1 MNAERLVN
9 VGSGT
14 VILKIMEL
22 LQALL
27 LGIIE
32 GLTEFLPI
40 SSTGH
45 LIIAEE
51 YIAFKDTAKVFT
63 VVIQLGAIAAV
74 AWYYRNDLA
83 QRIAGL
89 FGGQRRHINF
99 WLNLFFATLPAG
111 LLGLALA
118 NQFENYATPTVVA
131 VALILGGIVLWLVDR
146 APTTEKP
153 EAIKLDDI
161 SRTQAL
167 SVGLVQCM
175 ALIPGV
181 SRSGASIVGGLLTG
195 LNRTTATAF
204 SFYLGIP
211 VLGLA
216 SIYKLTTDWDK
227 VGQISGGLPGIAVGA
242 IAAFVTAL
250 FAVSWLLRY
259 ITTHNFRPFAYYR
272 ILLGIVV
279 LLLLA

>member
-1 MNAERLVN
+1 
-9 VGSGT
+9 
-14 VILKIMEL
+14 MEL